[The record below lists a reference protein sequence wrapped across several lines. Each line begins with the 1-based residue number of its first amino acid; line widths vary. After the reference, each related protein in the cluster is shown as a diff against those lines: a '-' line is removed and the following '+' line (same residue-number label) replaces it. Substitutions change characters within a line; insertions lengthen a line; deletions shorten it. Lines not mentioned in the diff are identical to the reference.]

1 MLGKP
6 IAIFFSTAR
15 DAVARGMLHLH
26 VTPNKLTFA
35 GMILTLGVGTCYA
48 IGAGKPFAWSV
59 DPHAVSGSYLLLAA
73 ALLIL
78 ASACD
83 MLDGAVA
90 RIGDLSTQ
98 FGAFLDSTL
107 DRYSDFVIYAGIALY
122 YASRPEPNVTA
133 IALAMMAFFNGFMIS
148 YSRARAED
156 IIEKCSVGYWQRGE
170 RSAAVLIATFAHN
183 IPALVVQQA
192 ILPLFTVIRRM
203 THTHLVLSGK
213 TPIEDVRQGGPWMK
227 IRLWRYPRMS
237 WAYDVVTGANILW
250 LIFVRFEIPDVLGD
264 LLRGGV

>member
-1 MLGKP
+1 MLGK
-6 IAIFFSTAR
+6 AVGIFFSTSR
-15 DAVARGMLHLH
+15 DAIARGLLRIG
-26 VTPNKLTFA
+26 VTPNKLTLTGA
-35 GMILTLGVGTCYA
+35 ILTLAAGVCYA
-48 IGAGKPFAWSV
+48 IGAGRPFAWDI
-59 DPHAVSGSYLLLAA
+59 DPHATMGVYLLAA
-73 ALLIL
+73 GAFLIL

-107 DRYSDFVIYAGIALY
+107 DRYSDFVIFAGIAVF
-122 YASRPEPNVTA
+122 YAARPEPNVTA
-133 IALAMMAFFNGFMIS
+133 IALAMMGFFNGFMIS

-156 IIEKCSVGYWQRGE
+156 IIESCRVGYWQRGE

-183 IPALVVQQA
+183 IPALIVQQA

-203 THTHLVLSGK
+203 SHTHAVLAGK
-213 TPIEDVRQGGPWMK
+213 TPIEDVRQGNFWMK

-237 WAYDVVTGANILW
+237 WAYDLVTGVNILW

-264 LLRGGV
+264 LLRG